1 MTADDE
7 ENVPQRGSIQFV
19 NLFTRNGD
27 RFMREMQNL
36 NELTMQLISLVHA
49 S

>member
-7 ENVPQRGSIQFV
+7 GNVPQRGSIQLV

-27 RFMREMQNL
+27 FV
-36 NELTMQLISLVHA
+36 TVHG
-49 S
+49 